1 MKRGTKRS
9 KKHSPI
15 YERIR
20 EILESAKAS
29 VSRSVN
35 TTQVVANWLIGREI
49 AEEEQRG
56 KKRADYGEQLLRDL
70 AERLTAEF
78 GGGFSGTNLRWFR
91 PSSTCNIRSCCPLR
105 FVTQ

>member
-9 KKHSPI
+9 KKHSPV

-29 VSRSVN
+29 VARSVN
-35 TTQVVANWLIGREI
+35 TTQVMANWLIGREI
-49 AEEEQRG
+49 AEQEQRG

-70 AERLTAEF
+70 AEVENQGLALIRRRLGVDLQLAF
-78 GGGFSGTNLRWFR
+78 AGGLKMLLD
-91 PSSTCNIRSCCPLR
+91 RSEIVP
-105 FVTQ
+105 